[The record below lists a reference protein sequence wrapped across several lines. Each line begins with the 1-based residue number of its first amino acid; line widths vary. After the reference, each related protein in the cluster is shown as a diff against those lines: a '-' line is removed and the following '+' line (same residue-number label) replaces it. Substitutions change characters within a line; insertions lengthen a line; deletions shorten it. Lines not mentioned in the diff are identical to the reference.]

1 MSIPSTGKSSNS
13 SSSSK
18 AAAGFWSF
26 GGIVAASADVAFAV
40 GAAPEAGAADMVDGR
55 TVEEGVELS

>member
-1 MSIPSTGKSSNS
+1 MGTVPSTGKSSNS

-26 GGIVAASADVAFAV
+26 GGVVAASVDVAFAV
-40 GAAPEAGAADMVDGR
+40 GAAPEAGAADIACGR
-55 TVEEGVELS
+55 EEEVRAS